1 MRYVGLDVHW
11 SQSTICV
18 LDQRGRKLST
28 QTIRAGW
35 SKVLEEVGKLRKPF
49 AICFEASSGY
59 GFLFE
64 QLAKVAGRVVVA
76 HPGQLRLIFR
86 SKRKNDR
93 VDAEKL
99 AKLLFLDEVPP
110 VHVPSVEVRSWR
122 SMIQHRRKLVA
133 EQTRTKNGIRSLLKS
148 QGIEAPR
155 GLWTRRGLAWLASV
169 RLATDLDDLQRD
181 IQQERLQSVA
191 SMIQRVERVLNRRA
205 ADHPGV
211 QLLRTIP
218 GVGPRTGE
226 AVVAYIDK
234 PQRFL
239 RNKAIGSYFGLIP
252 KQDASG
258 RSNRLGHI
266 TREGPSVV
274 RGLLVE
280 AAWQGIRLC
289 PRIRQVYQRIQ
300 RGDKER
306 KKIALVATAH
316 YLLRAMLAMLQ
327 TGECWRSSSE
337 AA

>member
-11 SQSTICV
+11 RQSTICV
-18 LDQRGRKLST
+18 LDHRGRKLST
-28 QTIRAGW
+28 QSIRGGW
-35 SKVLEEVGKLRKPF
+35 SKVLEEVGRIRKLF
-49 AICFEASSGY
+49 SICFEASSGY

-64 QLAKVAGRVVVA
+64 RLSTISRRVVVA

-93 VDAEKL
+93 VDSEKL

-122 SMIQHRRKLVA
+122 SMIEHRRKLVS
-133 EQTRTKNGIRSLLKS
+133 EQTRTKNGIRSLLRS
-148 QGIEAPR
+148 QGVEAPR
-155 GLWTRRGLAWLASV
+155 GLWTRRGLVWLTTV
-169 RLATDLDDLQRD
+169 QLATDLDALQRD
-181 IQQERLQSVA
+181 ILQERLQSVA
-191 SMIQRVERVLNRRA
+191 SMIQRVERVLNRMA
-205 ADHPGV
+205 AAHHGV

-234 PQRFL
+234 PGRFH

-266 TREGPSVV
+266 TREGPSLV
-274 RGLLVE
+274 RSLLVE
-280 AAWQGIRLC
+280 AAWQGIRRC
-289 PRIRQVYQRIQ
+289 PHIRQVYERIM
-300 RGDKER
+300 RDDKQR

-316 YLLRAMLAMLQ
+316 YLIRAMLAMLQ
-327 TGECWRSSSE
+327 TGEVWRYSGE

>member
-11 SQSTICV
+11 RQSTICV
-18 LDQRGRKLST
+18 LDSRGKKLSM
-28 QTIRAGW
+28 QTIHGSW
-35 SKVLEEVGKLRKPF
+35 SKVLEVLGKTRKPF
-49 AICFEASSGY
+49 SVCFEASLGY

-64 QLAKVAGRVVVA
+64 RLATVARHVVVA

-110 VHVPSVEVRSWR
+110 VHVPSGEVRSWR
-122 SMIQHRRKLVA
+122 SMIQHRRKLVG
-133 EQTRTKNGIRSLLKS
+133 EQTRAKNAIRSLLRS
-148 QGIEAPR
+148 QGIQAPR

-169 RLATDLDDLQRD
+169 QLATELDELQRD
-181 IQQERLQSVA
+181 IMRERLESVA
-191 SMIQRVERVLNRRA
+191 SMIKRVERVLNRKTEA
-205 ADHPGV
+205 HAGV

-226 AVVAYIDK
+226 AVVAYIDE
-234 PQRFL
+234 PGRFH
-239 RNKAIGSYFGLIP
+239 RNKSIGSYFGLVP

-266 TREGPSVV
+266 TREGPSLV
-274 RGLLVE
+274 RALLVE
-280 AAWQGIRLC
+280 AAWQGIRRC
-289 PRIRQVYQRIQ
+289 PHIRQVYERIH
-300 RGDKER
+300 RDDKQR

-316 YLLRAMLAMLQ
+316 YLIRAMLAMLQ
-327 TGECWRSSSE
+327 TGEVWRYE

>member
-11 SQSTICV
+11 RQSTICV
-18 LDQRGRKLST
+18 LDSRGRKLST
-28 QTIRAGW
+28 QTIQGSW
-35 SKVLEEVGKLRKPF
+35 SKVLEELGKTKKPF

-59 GFLFE
+59 GYLFE
-64 QLAKVAGRVVVA
+64 RLSTIARRVVVA

-122 SMIQHRRKLVA
+122 SMIEHRRKLVA
-133 EQTRTKNGIRSLLKS
+133 EQTRTKNGIRSLLRS

-155 GLWTRRGLAWLASV
+155 GLWTRRGLTWLASV
-169 RLATDLDDLQRD
+169 QLATELDELQRD
-181 IQQERLQSVA
+181 IMRERLESVA
-191 SMIQRVERVLNRRA
+191 SMIKRVERVLNQKVEA
-205 ADHPGV
+205 HPGV

-234 PQRFL
+234 PGRFHS
-239 RNKAIGSYFGLIP
+239 NKALGCYFGLIP
-252 KQDASG
+252 KQAASG

-266 TREGPSVV
+266 TREGPSSV
-274 RGLLVE
+274 RSLLVE
-280 AAWQGIRLC
+280 AAWQGIRRC
-289 PRIRQVYQRIQ
+289 PQIRQVYERIQ
-300 RGDKER
+300 RGDKQR

-327 TGECWRSSSE
+327 TGEVWRYE

>member
-1 MRYVGLDVHW
+1 MRYVGLDIHW
-11 SQSTICV
+11 RQSTICV
-18 LDQRGRKLST
+18 LDHRGRKLSS

-35 SKVLEEVGKLRKPF
+35 WKVLEEVRKLRKPF
-49 AICFEASSGY
+49 SICFEASSGY

-64 QLAKVAGRVVVA
+64 QLSTVARRVVVA

-86 SKRKNDR
+86 SKRKSDR

-110 VHVPSVEVRSWR
+110 VHVPTAEVRSWR
-122 SMIQHRRKLVA
+122 SMIEYRRRLVN
-133 EQTRTKNGIRSLLKS
+133 EQTRTKNGIRALLRG

-169 RLATDLDDLQRD
+169 QLATDLDGLQRD
-181 IQQERLQSVA
+181 ILQERLQSVA
-191 SMIQRVERVLNRRA
+191 SMIQRVERVLNRKA
-205 ADHPGV
+205 VTHPGV

-226 AVVAYIDK
+226 AVVAYIDT
-234 PQRFL
+234 PGRFH
-239 RNKAIGSYFGLIP
+239 RNKAIGNYFGLIP

-258 RSNRLGHI
+258 GANRLGHI
-266 TREGPSVV
+266 TRQGPSVV
-274 RGLLVE
+274 RGLLAE

-289 PRIRQVYQRIQ
+289 PRIRQIYERIL

-306 KKIALVATAH
+306 KKIALIATAH
-316 YLLRAMLAMLQ
+316 HLLRAMLAMLQ
-327 TGECWRSSSE
+327 SGEVWRYSQE

>member
-1 MRYVGLDVHW
+1 V
-11 SQSTICV
+11 
-18 LDQRGRKLST
+18 
-28 QTIRAGW
+28 
-35 SKVLEEVGKLRKPF
+35 
-49 AICFEASSGY
+49 CFEASLGY

-64 QLAKVAGRVVVA
+64 RLATVARHVVVA

-86 SKRKNDR
+86 STRKNDR

-110 VHVPSVEVRSWR
+110 VHVPSCEVRSWR
-122 SMIQHRRKLVA
+122 SMIQHRRKLVG
-133 EQTRTKNGIRSLLKS
+133 EQTRAKNGIRSLLRS
-148 QGIEAPR
+148 QGIQAPR

-169 RLATDLDDLQRD
+169 QLATELDELQRD
-181 IQQERLQSVA
+181 IMRERLESVA
-191 SMIQRVERVLNRRA
+191 SMIKRVEQVLNRKTEA
-205 ADHPGV
+205 HPGV

-226 AVVAYIDK
+226 AVVAYIDE
-234 PQRFL
+234 PGRFHS
-239 RNKAIGSYFGLIP
+239 NKAIGCYFGLIP

-274 RGLLVE
+274 RSLLVE
-280 AAWQGIRLC
+280 AAWQGIRRC
-289 PRIRQVYQRIQ
+289 PRIRKVYERIM

-316 YLLRAMLAMLQ
+316 YLIRAMLAMLQ
-327 TGECWRSSSE
+327 TGEVWRESAE

>member
-11 SQSTICV
+11 RQSTICV
-18 LDQRGRKLST
+18 LDHRGRKLST
-28 QTIRAGW
+28 QTIRGGW
-35 SKVLEEVGKLRKPF
+35 SKVLEEVGKIRKPF
-49 AICFEASSGY
+49 SICFEASSGN

-64 QLAKVAGRVVVA
+64 RLSTISRRVVVA

-93 VDAEKL
+93 VDSEKL

-122 SMIQHRRKLVA
+122 SMIEHRRKLVS
-133 EQTRTKNGIRSLLKS
+133 EQTRTKNGIRSLLRS
-148 QGIEAPR
+148 QGVEAPR
-155 GLWTRRGLAWLASV
+155 GLWTRRGLVWLTALQ
-169 RLATDLDDLQRD
+169 LATDLDELQHD
-181 IQQERLQSVA
+181 ILQERLQSVA
-191 SMIQRVERVLNRRA
+191 SMIQRVERVLNRMA
-205 ADHPGV
+205 AAHSGV

-226 AVVAYIDK
+226 AVVAYIDE
-234 PQRFL
+234 PGRFH

-266 TREGPSVV
+266 TREGPSLV
-274 RGLLVE
+274 RSLLVE
-280 AAWQGIRLC
+280 AAWQGIRRC
-289 PRIRQVYQRIQ
+289 PQIRQVYERIM
-300 RGDKER
+300 RDDKQR

-316 YLLRAMLAMLQ
+316 YLIRAMLAMLQ
-327 TGECWRSSSE
+327 TGEVWRYSAE

>member
-11 SQSTICV
+11 RQSTICV
-18 LDQRGRKLST
+18 LDHRGRKLST
-28 QTIRAGW
+28 QTIRGGW

-49 AICFEASSGY
+49 SICFEASSGY

-64 QLAKVAGRVVVA
+64 RLSTVSRRVVVA

-122 SMIQHRRKLVA
+122 SMIEHRRKLVA
-133 EQTRTKNGIRSLLKS
+133 EQTRTKNGIRSLLRS

-169 RLATDLDDLQRD
+169 RLATEMDELQRD
-181 IQQERLQSVA
+181 IMQERLQSVA
-191 SMIQRVERVLNRRA
+191 GMIQRVERVLNHMA
-205 ADHPGV
+205 EAHPGV
-211 QLLRTIP
+211 RLLRTIP

-226 AVVAYIDK
+226 AVVAYIDE
-234 PQRFL
+234 PGRFH
-239 RNKAIGSYFGLIP
+239 RNKAIGSYFGLVP

-266 TREGPSVV
+266 TREGPASV

-280 AAWQGIRLC
+280 AAWQGIRRC
-289 PRIRQVYQRIQ
+289 PRIRQVYERIQ

-306 KKIALVATAH
+306 RKIALVATAH
-316 YLLRAMLAMLQ
+316 HLLRAMLAMLQ
-327 TGECWRSSSE
+327 TGEVWRYSE
-337 AA
+337 EAV

>member
-11 SQSTICV
+11 RQSTICV
-18 LDQRGRKLST
+18 LDHRGRKLST
-28 QTIRAGW
+28 QTIREGW

-49 AICFEASSGY
+49 SICFEASSGY

-64 QLAKVAGRVVVA
+64 RLATVARRVVVA

-122 SMIQHRRKLVA
+122 SMIEHRRKLVA
-133 EQTRTKNGIRSLLKS
+133 EQTRTKNGIRSLLRS
-148 QGIEAPR
+148 HGVEAPR

-169 RLATDLDDLQRD
+169 RLATEMDELQRD
-181 IQQERLQSVA
+181 IMQERLQLVA
-191 SMIQRVERVLNRRA
+191 GMIQRVERVLNRMA
-205 ADHPGV
+205 EAHAGV
-211 QLLRTIP
+211 RLLRTIP

-226 AVVAYIDK
+226 AVVAYIDE
-234 PQRFL
+234 PGRFH
-239 RNKAIGSYFGLIP
+239 RNKAIGSYFGLVP

-266 TREGPSVV
+266 TREGPASV

-280 AAWQGIRLC
+280 AAWQGIRRC
-289 PRIRQVYQRIQ
+289 PRIRQVYERIQ

-316 YLLRAMLAMLQ
+316 HLLRAMLAMLQ
-327 TGECWRSSSE
+327 TGEVWRYSEE

>member
-1 MRYVGLDVHW
+1 
-11 SQSTICV
+11 
-18 LDQRGRKLST
+18 
-28 QTIRAGW
+28 
-35 SKVLEEVGKLRKPF
+35 
-49 AICFEASSGY
+49 
-59 GFLFE
+59 
-64 QLAKVAGRVVVA
+64 VVVA

-110 VHVPSVEVRSWR
+110 VHVPSAEVRSWR
-122 SMIQHRRKLVA
+122 SMLEHRRKLVG
-133 EQTRTKNGIRSLLKS
+133 EQTRTKNSIRSLLRG
-148 QGIEAPR
+148 QGVQAPR
-155 GLWTRRGLAWLASV
+155 GLWTRQGLTWLASV
-169 RLATDLDDLQRD
+169 RLATDLDELQRD
-181 IQQERLQSVA
+181 ILHERLQSVA
-191 SMIQRVERVLNRRA
+191 SMIKRVERVLNRMA
-205 ADHPGV
+205 EAHPGV

-226 AVVAYIDK
+226 AVVAYIDE
-234 PQRFL
+234 PGRFQ

-266 TREGPSVV
+266 TREGPSLV
-274 RGLLVE
+274 RCLLVE
-280 AAWQGIRLC
+280 AAWQGIRRC
-289 PRIRQVYQRIQ
+289 PRIREVYERIL

-316 YLLRAMLAMLQ
+316 HLLRAMLAMLQ
-327 TGECWRSSSE
+327 TGEVWRYSEE